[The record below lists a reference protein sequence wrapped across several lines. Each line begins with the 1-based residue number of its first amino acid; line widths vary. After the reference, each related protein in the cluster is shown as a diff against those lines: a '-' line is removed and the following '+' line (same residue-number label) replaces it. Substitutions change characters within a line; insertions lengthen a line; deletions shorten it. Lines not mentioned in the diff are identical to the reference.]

1 MAGHSNYELAR
12 CETTVLP
19 RISSWPEKGNKVE
32 N

>member
-12 CETTVLP
+12 CETTALP
-19 RISSWPEKGNKVE
+19 RISSWPDIGNKVE